1 MKKLIIVTCSTI
13 LLCASACQSSS
24 DNEVVEGYQSFG
36 TGNNK
41 KSNTQA
47 VTAPPLNVQKLA
59 EVGNPNLQRN
69 PEHGQPGHR
78 CDLPVGSL
86 LNGAPEPAQ
95 ASSDN
100 NAAAAQTQAASPSVN
115 AGASIPVTSNANAA
129 AVKTAPGMNPPHGQ
143 PNHRCDIPVGSPL
156 NSAPGNKVASSQT
169 PAGMNPPHGQPG
181 HRCDIAVG
189 APLNSK
195 PIKTTPTPAVK

>member
-1 MKKLIIVTCSTI
+1 MT
-13 LLCASACQSSS
+13 SACQSSS

-36 TGNNK
+36 TGNK
-41 KSNTQA
+41 KSNSQP

-78 CDLPVGSL
+78 CELPVGAL

-95 ASSDN
+95 SSSAN
-100 NAAAAQTQAASPSVN
+100 NPAAAPSAGASPSVN
-115 AGASIPVTSNANAA
+115 AAASIPVTSNANAA
-129 AVKTAPGMNPPHGQ
+129 VAKTAPGMNPPHGQ
-143 PNHRCDIPVGSPL
+143 PGHRCDIAVGAPL
-156 NSAPGNKVASSQT
+156 NATGSNASAGNKASTPQT
-169 PAGMNPPHGQPG
+169 PPGMNPPHGQPG